1 MWHVYNLVR
10 AGDRVTAVTFRKI
23 AVYGA
28 GGGESERVKIKLT
41 IAVEAVDFD
50 PEGQLS
56 SKTHQQAHADMRRCS
71 YDFNTCSKLRA
82 CSLPSPLQDWSC
94 PVPSHT

>member
-1 MWHVYNLVR
+1 MWHVYNLIR

-50 PEGQLS
+50 PEGQLPS
-56 SKTHQQAHADMRRCS
+56 NIHQHADANIGQFLYNS
-71 YDFNTCSKLRA
+71 NACSKLIA
-82 CSLPSPLQDWSC
+82 CSLPLSPQD
-94 PVPSHT
+94 

>member
-10 AGDRVTAVTFRKI
+10 AGDKVTAVTFRKV

-50 PEGQLS
+50 PEGS
-56 SKTHQQAHADMRRCS
+56 AI
-71 YDFNTCSKLRA
+71 F
-82 CSLPSPLQDWSC
+82 
-94 PVPSHT
+94 

>member
-10 AGDRVTAVTFRKI
+10 AGDKVTAVTFRKI

-50 PEGQLS
+50 PEGRQS
-56 SKTHQQAHADMRRCS
+56 SETHQQANADIGQVLVVSMPASSWQLAACAFHHRAGHVWCQA
-71 YDFNTCSKLRA
+71 TC
-82 CSLPSPLQDWSC
+82 
-94 PVPSHT
+94 